1 MKPFTRAIALA
12 LPLSVVAC
20 AGGGGDLGQVLGDI
34 LGGAGGTG
42 GGTGSAVVEVQGIDQ
57 QRQEIEVLTEDGQ
70 RGPIRYDQNTTV
82 VYQNQQYPVTA
93 LEAGD
98 VVEMRLQQLSGGG
111 YYTDYITV
119 RQSVQDRG
127 GTSSGGTGQLVQAS
141 GTVRQIDYQR
151 GLFTLQTTQGTVTVA
166 LPYNPSAGTVDRFE
180 SLDSGE
186 RVTVE
191 GYVVGTGRI
200 ELVRFR

>member
-1 MKPFTRAIALA
+1 MKSFMRAIALA
-12 LPLSVVAC
+12 LPFSVVAC
-20 AGGGGDLGQVLGDI
+20 AGGGGDLGQVLGDV
-34 LGGAGGTG
+34 LGGGGSG
-42 GGTGSAVVEVQGIDQ
+42 GGTGTMVVEVQSVDQ
-57 QRQEIEVLTEDGQ
+57 QRQEIQVLTEDGQ

-82 VYQNQQYPVTA
+82 VYQNEQYPVTA

-151 GLFTLQTTQGTVTVA
+151 GLFTLQTTQGTVTVS

-191 GYVVGTGRI
+191 GYLVGTGRI